1 MNRILALALIT
12 YKEGIRNR
20 SIFGILAFAL
30 FVLGLNI
37 TVAGFFMREVGKVTV
52 DMNLSALTF
61 SGLLLVFFVALQLIA
76 KDIDKKTIQLVFS
89 KPISRGEYIVGK
101 YIGILLFVFVSLLVL
116 LVLSSAT
123 VFLLLNLY
131 PNYFAGFS
139 WPMFF
144 LADAFIFVQLAVLSA
159 ILILFSTLTTSSF
172 ASLIFTVCVYLVGV
186 TIDDVIFYVVSG
198 FRTETISPVVKQ
210 VLNAV
215 AYIVPNFST
224 WDFKLEAA
232 HGLMIAPARI
242 ALGLGYAV
250 VYIAVLLALAC
261 LAFQRREFH

>member
-1 MNRILALALIT
+1 MNRIWALALIT

-101 YIGILLFVFVSLLVL
+101 YIGILLFVVVSLLVL
-116 LVLSSAT
+116 VVLSSAT
-123 VFLLLNLY
+123 VFLLLHLY

-144 LADAFIFVQLAVLSA
+144 LADAFILVQLAVLSA

-198 FRTETISPVVKQ
+198 FRTEAISPVVKE
-210 VLNAV
+210 VLNVV
-215 AYIVPNFST
+215 AYVVPNFST

-232 HGLMIAPARI
+232 HGLLIAPARI
-242 ALGLGYAV
+242 GLGLGYAA
-250 VYIAVLLALAC
+250 VYIAVLLTFAC